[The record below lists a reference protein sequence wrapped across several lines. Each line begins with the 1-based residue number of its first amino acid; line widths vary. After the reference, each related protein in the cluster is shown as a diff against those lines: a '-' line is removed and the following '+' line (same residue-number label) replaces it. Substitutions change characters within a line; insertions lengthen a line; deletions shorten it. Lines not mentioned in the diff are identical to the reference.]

1 MAKSN
6 AARNVQAPK
15 SVKSFSILE
24 WRESLK
30 AAALSAESAGK
41 SLMLLALAARGKVDK
56 DVAREAF
63 TEAFGQAYASVRGF
77 TFEEASKA
85 PSVRNRVS
93 DAMAIYGCAIL
104 PDAMPEQLQSA
115 AKACR
120 DANPK
125 AKRAP
130 RAGGK
135 AAKHEANPV
144 EKGLGQ
150 LEGALARLAEA
161 CEGNGAA
168 IDALGSLKD
177 FAAALREAL
186 LGEED
191 EPLEGELVD
200 VAA

>member
-1 MAKSN
+1 MAKSS
-6 AARNVQAPK
+6 AARNAQAPK
-15 SVKSFSILE
+15 TVENFSILE
-24 WRESLK
+24 WRASLV
-30 AAALSAESAGK
+30 AAALSAETAGK

-77 TFEEASKA
+77 TFEEASKS

-93 DAMAIYGCAIL
+93 DAMAIYGCVTL
-104 PDAMPEQLQSA
+104 PGAMPDQLQAA

-120 DANPK
+120 EANPK
-125 AKRAP
+125 AARKP
-130 RAGGK
+130 RAGGSASK
-135 AAKHEANPV
+135 VEANPV
-144 EKGLGQ
+144 EEGLGQ

-161 CEGNGAA
+161 CEGNDAA

-186 LGEED
+186 LGED
-191 EPLEGELVD
+191 DDAIDGELVD
-200 VAA
+200 AAA